1 MIRKRFYDRLCTV
14 SHTPAFHA
22 SHGVAHCA
30 YFVAV
35 MAEGHGLY
43 AVVGGVMVV
52 YSLITV
58 LTSEEHDEHS

>member
-1 MIRKRFYDRLCTV
+1 
-14 SHTPAFHA
+14 
-22 SHGVAHCA
+22 
-30 YFVAV
+30 

-58 LTSEEHDEHS
+58 LTTEDHDGNP

>member
-1 MIRKRFYDRLCTV
+1 MIRKRLYDRLCRV
-14 SHTPAFHA
+14 SHTPVFHA

-58 LTSEEHDEHS
+58 VASDYDEEH